1 MFDVL
6 TSEDLISHAWATI
19 KNSTG
24 AKDIHTITGRVTNA
38 LIHESM
44 VQASLDNLTIITV
57 TFQSF
62 EDADVILYLADITD
76 PNPWTEQTAHSLN
89 KAAVPTLLI
98 VNKKDLLP
106 SISKEELLAKFPDN
120 VKWDDV
126 LIISAL
132 EEEDRDLLLNKI
144 INLLPE
150 GPEYYPKDQLSD
162 LNERFFVSDIIRK
175 NILALYKQEVPY
187 SCEVII
193 ESFVESEKN
202 NLPFAHINA
211 TIYVSRSTQK
221 SIIIGHKGEKI
232 KQLGIQSRQEIEE
245 FLDHP
250 IFLELFVRVKENWRD
265 DEKLLKG
272 FGY

>member
-1 MFDVL
+1 
-6 TSEDLISHAWATI
+6 
-19 KNSTG
+19 
-24 AKDIHTITGRVTNA
+24 
-38 LIHESM
+38 
-44 VQASLDNLTIITV
+44 
-57 TFQSF
+57 
-62 EDADVILYLADITD
+62 
-76 PNPWTEQTAHSLN
+76 
-89 KAAVPTLLI
+89 
-98 VNKKDLLP
+98 
-106 SISKEELLAKFPDN
+106 
-120 VKWDDV
+120 V

-150 GPEYYPKDQLSD
+150 NSEYYPKDQLSD